1 MLSRHASLPAQR
13 HALTTRRTE
22 RTRRSSAA
30 LPQTAASGSRLCT
43 RRPNTGLSRAAAKSI
58 AAADEDEE
66 LEEEEEFDDEA
77 DDGRGLSTEQVAQLM
92 DLVCNETD
100 VAEIDLEMGN
110 FQLHVR
116 RRVDASAGSAS
127 RPAAAAS
134 ANSAVLGST
143 SNFDF
148 PPEELDKF
156 KEDHNLNGGSAGA
169 SADSDE
175 DDYSENLVYV
185 SSPKVGILRRGKYFK
200 GKKVGKGNAVN
211 EGDKVKKGQTVAYIE
226 QLGTFVPVESPQA
239 GEAVEFL
246 IEEGK
251 PVEFRE
257 EVVSLAPFFGGHIIG
272 DAKYS

>member
-1 MLSRHASLPAQR
+1 MTANVQH
-13 HALTTRRTE
+13 RR
-22 RTRRSSAA
+22 
-30 LPQTAASGSRLCT
+30 T
-43 RRPNTGLSRAAAKSI
+43 RRPNCHARLLPRAAAKSVVV
-58 AAADEDEE
+58 ADEDED

-77 DDGRGLSTEQVAQLM
+77 DDGRGLSTEQVTQLM
-92 DLVCNETD
+92 DMLCNETD

-116 RRVDASAGSAS
+116 RRVDAPAGAAS
-127 RPAAAAS
+127 QPAAS
-134 ANSAVLGST
+134 SSGSSVLGST

-156 KEDHNLNGGSAGA
+156 AKDHNLNGGSKGA
-169 SADSDE
+169 STEDSDD
-175 DDYSENLVYV
+175 DDYNENLVYV

-226 QLGTFVPVESPQA
+226 QLGTFVPVEAPQA